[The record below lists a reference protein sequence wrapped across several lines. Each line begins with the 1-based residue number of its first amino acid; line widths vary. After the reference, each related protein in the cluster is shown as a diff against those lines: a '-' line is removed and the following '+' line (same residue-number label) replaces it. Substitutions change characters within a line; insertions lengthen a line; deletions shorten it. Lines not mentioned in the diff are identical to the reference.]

1 MGRLKDQ
8 NVYLTGGASG
18 LGLAI
23 VEAFVRE
30 GARCTVLDRR
40 GPHADDAEKLGD
52 AVNFIQGDVRDYAAH
67 EAAVKSAYDRNGKLD
82 CYIANAGIWDFNRS
96 LMSMDPQ
103 ELRDGFAEIFEID
116 VLGYLLGA
124 RASGAALIESEGSMI
139 LTLSNAASLS
149 NGGGPLYTAAK
160 HAGKGLVRQLAFEL
174 APRVRVNAVAP
185 GAILT
190 SLSGPKSLGLD
201 GQSIANIGFEAVAD
215 QIVPLGFIPSASDYA
230 EGYVFLAARAE
241 NRPATGMVLDYDGGL
256 AVRGFLTPN
265 GGAQ

>member
-82 CYIANAGIWDFNRS
+82 CFIANAGIWDFNRS

-116 VLGYLLGA
+116 VLGYLLG
-124 RASGAALIESEGSMI
+124 RLLG
-139 LTLSNAASLS
+139 
-149 NGGGPLYTAAK
+149 
-160 HAGKGLVRQLAFEL
+160 HEL
-174 APRVRVNAVAP
+174 RVRRRRRDRRRRPRARGVRREDRR
-185 GAILT
+185 
-190 SLSGPKSLGLD
+190 GP
-201 GQSIANIGFEAVAD
+201 
-215 QIVPLGFIPSASDYA
+215 
-230 EGYVFLAARAE
+230 EGRFLHR
-241 NRPATGMVLDYDGGL
+241 RI
-256 AVRGFLTPN
+256 
-265 GGAQ
+265 